1 MAPYRVALGTI
12 LKCNLEHFRKTAR
25 ISQSDI
31 LVRDMLIYLMWHTGQ
46 LTNLQ
51 IAEKFG
57 LTYSAVSRRVGVFKD
72 LLRKSKPLQNKFNRV
87 ESLIKI

>member
-1 MAPYRVALGTI
+1 
-12 LKCNLEHFRKTAR
+12 LEDLRKAAR

-31 LVRDMLIYLMWHTGQ
+31 VDRDMLIYLMWQTGQ
-46 LTNLQ
+46 LTNHQ

-72 LLRKSKPLQNKFNRV
+72 FLRRSKTLPSKFNRLKA
-87 ESLIKI
+87 LIKI